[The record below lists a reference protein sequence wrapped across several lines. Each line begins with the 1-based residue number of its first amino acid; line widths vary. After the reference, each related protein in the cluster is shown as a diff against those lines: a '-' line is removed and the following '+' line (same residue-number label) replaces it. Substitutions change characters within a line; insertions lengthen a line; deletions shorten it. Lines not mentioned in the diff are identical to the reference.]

1 MRIVQL
7 SDTHISHLGGVPAEN
22 MSLLADHVNHDI
34 RPDLVVHTGDVVIAD
49 PDSAADRDAAKRLL
63 ARIDA
68 PLLVLPG
75 NHDVGESADSPW
87 MELAVTS
94 ERIAAFSSAWGQDRF
109 IAAGSAATRSD
120 NWVFIGINSERLG
133 SGLPE
138 EREQWDW
145 LADAARQARGKSV
158 MLFLHKPLWFPT
170 GSQSGLTVPEAD
182 RERLVALFAD
192 ARLRVVSNGHLHRF
206 RRAFQGEVLAVW
218 APSMTFAL
226 TADPGAASRRQ
237 ARPGSWSTASRTMT
251 SRRSCARCPGPAP
264 SPTWRRCPSSPRPSP
279 RSSRGNRAGIPLP
292 AGRGAAPVGCCSLPG
307 ASPGRESR
315 PSR

>member
-1 MRIVQL
+1 VRIVQL
-7 SDTHISHLGGVPAEN
+7 SDTHISHLGGVPAGN
-22 MSLLADHVNHDI
+22 MSLLADHINHDI

-49 PDSAADRDAAKRLL
+49 PDSGPDRDAAKALL

-87 MELAVTS
+87 QDLAVTS
-94 ERIAAFSSAWGQDRF
+94 ERIAAFTSAWGQDRF
-109 IAAGSAATRSD
+109 LATGSAATRSD

-145 LADAARQARGKSV
+145 LADAAGQARSKSV

-170 GSQSGLTVPEAD
+170 GSQSGITVPVAD

-206 RRAFQGEVLAVW
+206 RRAFQGEILAVW
-218 APSMTFAL
+218 APSMTFAV
-226 TADPGAASRRQ
+226 TADPGRGLEGESAPGIVEYRIEDDDVQAELRQVPGTGAVSDVLAMPEFTAAL
-237 ARPGSWSTASRTMT
+237 AE
-251 SRRSCARCPGPAP
+251 
-264 SPTWRRCPSSPRPSP
+264 
-279 RSSRGNRAGIPLP
+279 I
-292 AGRGAAPVGCCSLPG
+292 
-307 ASPGRESR
+307 ESR
-315 PSR
+315 